1 MLSSPQNRY
10 NAMNLSSKKS
20 YPMNTFNLVD
30 PNNPA
35 TPNNPTTPNNPSTT
49 SSPDST
55 LTPASS
61 IYYSNSYSD
70 SASSPNPDLGPDE
83 NSNLSPIKSTLAPS
97 ISKSIN
103 ASPQQIIDAVNSF
116 IMKLGIFN
124 DISIRFIDQNMA
136 ESNGTFTKDVDT
148 LIKNYPGFAS
158 FKTYLKL
165 AAGKN
170 IYATT
175 KIVVD
180 KNNQLIPSFE
190 SLYIGIFPIP
200 TGFINNKLKDK
211 GPEFTN
217 AVKSA
222 LVSYIATSACR

>member
-1 MLSSPQNRY
+1 MLSSPQKRY
-10 NAMNLSSKKS
+10 NVMNLSSKKS
-20 YPMNTFNLVD
+20 YPVNTTNPVA
-30 PNNPA
+30 PNK
-35 TPNNPTTPNNPSTT
+35 PTTTT
-49 SSPDST
+49 SPDST

-61 IYYSNSYSD
+61 IYYSNPYSD
-70 SASSPNPDLGPDE
+70 STSGSNPNPDT
-83 NSNLSPIKSTLAPS
+83 NSNLSPIKSTLSPS
-97 ISKSIN
+97 ISKSVN
-103 ASPQQIIDAVNSF
+103 ASPQQIINAVNSF
-116 IMKLGIFN
+116 IMKSGIFN
-124 DISIRFIDQNMA
+124 DISIRLIDQNVA
-136 ESNGTFTKDVDT
+136 ESNGTFTKDIDT
-148 LIKNYPGFAS
+148 LIKDYPEFTN

-175 KIVVD
+175 KVIVD
-180 KNNQLIPSFE
+180 ENNQLIPSFE

-222 LVSYIATSACR
+222 LG